1 MNHQARMSTHGWL
14 AVLGSL
20 ALSTLGLGQDL
31 TSGGPDSIIAGPFGE
46 PRMVMSEG
54 GEWSYPIKVY
64 ANSDVET
71 FVPDITSPGW
81 ISWHVAEFRQKG
93 TYFTYLY
100 IYHRDSRKT
109 GRETIYVNTREN
121 TAFVVRP
128 LLAPVRIDS
137 SKAPLELSKSIAKIT
152 TIVKEDTINFHGTT
166 VQEDVLRERRAAARM
181 ALCSGPG
188 TPNPDCN
195 LSDSEL
201 EKKYPMYAR
210 PPSRLIPGAIPGVNC
225 GVGTDR
231 SCCCEDDATASNN
244 PASSPTAQPNSP
256 AMTDG
261 VYPIGNGVSAP
272 VLLSSVGAVFTDQ
285 ARRAKY
291 QGVCTLSVIIDSQG
305 NPQNPQVVHGLEMG
319 LNEKAIEA
327 VMQYRFKP
335 AMKDGKTPVPVRIS
349 VSVNFKLY

>member
-1 MNHQARMSTHGWL
+1 
-14 AVLGSL
+14 
-20 ALSTLGLGQDL
+20 
-31 TSGGPDSIIAGPFGE
+31 
-46 PRMVMSEG
+46 MSEG
-54 GEWSYPIKVY
+54 GEWSYPIRVF
-64 ANSDVET
+64 ANDEVET

-81 ISWHVAEFRQKG
+81 ISWHVDEFRQKG

-100 IYHRDSRKT
+100 IYHRGSRKT
-109 GRETIYVNTREN
+109 GRETIYVDTQEN
-121 TAFVVRP
+121 TAVVVRP
-128 LLAPVRIDS
+128 LLAPVRIDF

-152 TIVKEDTINFHGTT
+152 TIVKEDAINFHGST
-166 VQEDVLRERRAAARM
+166 VQEDVFREKRAAARM

-188 TPNPDCN
+188 TLNPDCT

-210 PPSRLIPGAIPGVNC
+210 PTSQLIPGAIPGVNC

-231 SCCCEDDATASNN
+231 SCCCDDGAMRSNT
-244 PASSPTAQPNSP
+244 PASPPATQPKSPVMP
-256 AMTDG
+256 DG

-272 VLLSSVGAVFTDQ
+272 VLLSSVDAVFTDQ

-291 QGVCTLSVIIDSQG
+291 QGVCTLSVIIDSGG

-349 VSVNFKLY
+349 VSVTFKLY